1 MEQSNNLSSCLVE
14 KVFSACSSDINK
26 YSSLIDFNSKHT
38 YVYATFLISLFFVFL
53 RFIFIATFQK
63 FNINTLFSAKNAIK
77 WKEHEV
83 KVQEIKEQEKEE
95 GEEEEDIYY
104 DVSEGE
110 EDNKEELTKEK
121 EQKLEGNREN
131 VKIQIE
137 EENRK
142 EVEQE
147 LPEDEEELEKWK
159 SNEWINFMNGIENE
173 WQLLNVQIEDEKLKW
188 LEEKDKELEQWMKM
202 MEDNWMNVDTLN
214 DLYKCICFKQKLKD
228 KNEMKESLRKE
239 IKDTIYAQWKHWLRE
254 KETYMNSLVVKQ
266 WIHWKNSKILQWLMS
281 DWKRQEDEYWINWE
295 KTHYMKWIHF
305 WKKQKWEI
313 WKERVT
319 REKREWSNWVQMK
332 EDLNIYNKWK
342 RWCVWIRK
350 KRNVVNEWIDILIDK
365 CFSQNNLD
373 TWLEQNQIEYEQ
385 IEKLDKDKVCEERN
399 LEKKFKKKKKILSF
413 IRRDYHRE
421 RQPINE
427 EEGEEEKLNN
437 LEN

>member
-1 MEQSNNLSSCLVE
+1 MSSQII
-14 KVFSACSSDINK
+14 FSYFAC
-26 YSSLIDFNSKHT
+26 
-38 YVYATFLISLFFVFL
+38 
-53 RFIFIATFQK
+53 
-63 FNINTLFSAKNAIK
+63 
-77 WKEHEV
+77 
-83 KVQEIKEQEKEE
+83 

-202 MEDNWMNVDTLN
+202 MEDNWMNADTLN

-342 RWCVWIRK
+342 RWCVWVRK

>member
-14 KVFSACSSDINK
+14 K
-26 YSSLIDFNSKHT
+26 
-38 YVYATFLISLFFVFL
+38 
-53 RFIFIATFQK
+53 ATFQK

-202 MEDNWMNVDTLN
+202 MEDNWMNADTLN